1 MQKGKR
7 MKKIC
12 IYNNKGGVAK
22 TTSVINV
29 AYALHKTGKK
39 VLVVDCDMQQNCY
52 NFFRSGNS
60 EGINKT
66 EYDNIDSVKY
76 DAYKALSGKVTGG
89 YDIVLFDLPPALNE
103 DVMKIINTSD
113 KVYVPMML
121 RQFELAGLKKL
132 TEVCDTKLGGIF
144 ITMYEK
150 ADKEI
155 LDQFKAA
162 LKDRMMKAVIP
173 YSRTVINSQRELL
186 PLEEYFIKRGVPRSL
201 KNSWKVVDAY
211 SALADEIM
219 GGND

>member
-1 MQKGKR
+1 
-7 MKKIC
+7 MKKVC

-22 TTSVINV
+22 TTSVINI
-29 AYALHKTGKK
+29 AYALGRLGKK

-52 NFFRSGNS
+52 NFFRSQKAD
-60 EGINKT
+60 GINQT
-66 EYDNIDSVKY
+66 DYDNISNAMY
-76 DAYKALSGKVTGG
+76 ASYKKETKKVLNAFD
-89 YDIVLFDLPPALNE
+89 YILFDLPPALNDE
-103 DVMKIINTSD
+103 VLEVINSSD

-132 TEVCDTKLGGIF
+132 TEVCSTKLGGIF

-155 LDQFKAA
+155 LDQFRSA

-173 YSRTVINSQRELL
+173 YSRTVINSQREML

-211 SALADEIM
+211 TDLAEEIV
-219 GGND
+219 GGTK

>member
-1 MQKGKR
+1 
-7 MKKIC
+7 MKKVC

-22 TTSVINV
+22 TTSVINI
-29 AYALHKTGKK
+29 AYALGRLGKK

-52 NFFRSGNS
+52 NFFRSQKAD
-60 EGINKT
+60 GINQT
-66 EYDNIDSVKY
+66 DYDNISNAMY
-76 DAYKALSGKVTGG
+76 ASYKKETKKVLNAFD
-89 YDIVLFDLPPALNE
+89 YILFDLPPALNDE
-103 DVMKIINTSD
+103 VLEVINSSD

-150 ADKEI
+150 YDQEI
-155 LDQFKAA
+155 LDQFRAA
-162 LKDRMMKAVIP
+162 LKERMMKTVIP

-211 SALADEIM
+211 NELAKEII
-219 GGND
+219 GGVE